1 MFLAV
6 SCTNNNLRLQ
16 TKILNEGNMITKE
29 EYLKINTLLRSSICH
44 EWGHCLQYLL
54 LGYIQFVSELE
65 VIDSLFRVDGHLKT
79 IELNIVAEKPDMSC
93 MSLRY
98 MHLSEEENISIYVA
112 GAVAE
117 KICGYSEGVVKGTDK
132 NYINDISKDKKY
144 INKIYKGVETTLT
157 AYKGVLEDL
166 TEITIKEY
174 TEVYT
179 EDGKRKAYVNI
190 PKDYIYSLLEET
202 LAKHGFDKELMS
214 IEGPNIS
221 YH

>member
-1 MFLAV
+1 MN
-6 SCTNNNLRLQ
+6 THNG
-16 TKILNEGNMITKE
+16 KNMKAIEVE

-65 VIDSLFRVDGHLKT
+65 VIDSLYRVDGHLQT
-79 IELNIVAEKPDMSC
+79 TNINVVLDKLDSSC
-93 MSLRY
+93 VSFRT

-144 INKIYKGVETTLT
+144 INKIYKGVETKLT

-179 EDGKRKAYVNI
+179 EDGKRKADVVI
-190 PKDYIYSLLEET
+190 PKDYILILLEDA
-202 LAKHGFDKELMS
+202 LVKNGFDKELMS

-221 YH
+221 YQQLNWQR

>member
-1 MFLAV
+1 MN
-6 SCTNNNLRLQ
+6 THNG
-16 TKILNEGNMITKE
+16 KNMKAIEVE

-65 VIDSLFRVDGHLKT
+65 VIDSLYRVDGHLQTTDINVVLDK
-79 IELNIVAEKPDMSC
+79 LDSSC
-93 MSLRY
+93 VSYRS
-98 MHLSEEENISIYVA
+98 MHLSEEEKISIYVA

-132 NYINDISKDKKY
+132 NYIDDISKDKKY
-144 INKIYKGVETTLT
+144 INKIYKGVETKLT

-179 EDGKRKAYVNI
+179 EDGKRKADVVI
-190 PKDYIYSLLEET
+190 PKDYILILLEDA
-202 LAKHGFDKELMS
+202 LVKNGFDKELMS
-214 IEGPNIS
+214 IEGPHIS
-221 YH
+221 YQQLNWQR